1 MSARRSGPTRCW
13 RLVLTTPGVRRRY
26 VPAMDTTLHLP
37 SHTTLQQVGA
47 PKCPACGFRVFNR
60 RCPKCES
67 CGAELPD
74 WLVYS
79 SSERQALLAA
89 DEQQDLE
96 RARNAS
102 TSVTAHPSFDEAVV
116 SAVMALTES

>member
-1 MSARRSGPTRCW
+1 
-13 RLVLTTPGVRRRY
+13 
-26 VPAMDTTLHLP
+26 MDTTLHLP
-37 SHTTLQQVGA
+37 AHTPLQQVGA
-47 PKCPACGFRVFNR
+47 PTCPACGFRVFNR

-74 WLVYS
+74 SLVYS
-79 SSERQALLAA
+79 SSERQALVAA

>member
-1 MSARRSGPTRCW
+1 
-13 RLVLTTPGVRRRY
+13 
-26 VPAMDTTLHLP
+26 MDTTLHLP
-37 SHTTLQQVGA
+37 PHTTLRHVDA
-47 PKCPACGFRVFNR
+47 PTCPACGFRVFNR

-67 CGAELPD
+67 CGAELPEC
-74 WLVYS
+74 LVYS

-102 TSVTAHPSFDEAVV
+102 TSSTSVTAHPSFDEAVV